1 MKAKREKVVAVAF
14 DLNFRQ
20 AAEIFQGISEHVNDA
35 RLDWRLLPLSFGFEQ
50 TVADL
55 AASGRLAGVMGSF
68 VSDRWIAGLRSRG
81 IAAVNLF
88 RLSDIRSIPTVCID
102 DSAMGRAAAAH
113 LTKQGVA
120 RFIFYS
126 ADRIHSTRL
135 RQAGF
140 QSAVGERPL
149 TSLRAGPALG
159 QQLAQLCALPSP
171 VGAFCNS
178 DALARNLI
186 NEARRQ
192 KRRVGRDFL
201 VLGSDND
208 PAASIF
214 AGVGISSFQLPTRA
228 IGTLAA
234 QLLERQ
240 LDNLSLEDPTCHAK
254 AATLIA
260 RESSLAPGAARLAQT
275 AVNYMQ
281 ERLDDPTL
289 DIEKLARALGASR
302 RSLELAFEN
311 QFHTSPYKKLCNY
324 RLEKARHLLASSTLP
339 IESVGQRCGY
349 PEPHHFSAWFKK
361 QAGQAPKF
369 YRSASRAR
377 GDVA

>member
-1 MKAKREKVVAVAF
+1 MKVRDEKVIAIAF

-20 AAEIFQGISEHVNDA
+20 AAEIFQGISEHVNSA

-55 AASGRLAGVMGSF
+55 AASDRLAGVIGSF
-68 VSDRWIAGLRSRG
+68 VSDRWIAGLRSKG
-81 IAAVNLF
+81 VAAVNLF
-88 RLSDIRSIPTVCID
+88 RLSDIRSISTVCID
-102 DSAMGRAAAAH
+102 DFAMGQAAGAH
-113 LTKQGVA
+113 LVKQGA
-120 RFIFYS
+120 SRFIFCS
-126 ADRIHSTRL
+126 ADTIHSTRL

-140 QSAVGERPL
+140 QSALDQKPL
-149 TSLRAGPALG
+149 ICLRAGPALG
-159 QQLAQLCALPSP
+159 RQLAQLETLPGP
-171 VGAFCNS
+171 LGAFCNS
-178 DALARNLI
+178 DALARELI

-192 KRRVGRDFL
+192 KRRIGRGFL

-214 AGVGISSFQLPTRA
+214 AGVGITSFQLPTLA
-228 IGTLAA
+228 MGVLAA

-240 LDNLSLEDPTCHAK
+240 LDNPRLNDPTCHAK
-254 AATLIA
+254 TPTLIA
-260 RESSLAPGAARLAQT
+260 RESSLSRGPARLAQT

-302 RSLELAFEN
+302 RSLELAFKH
-311 QFHTSPYKKLCNY
+311 QFQSSPYKKLCSY
-324 RLEKARHLLASSTLP
+324 RLDRARHLLTSSSLP
-339 IESVGQRCGY
+339 VESIGRRCGY
-349 PEPHHFSAWFKK
+349 PGPHHFSAWFKK

-369 YRSASRAR
+369 YRSACLAGR
-377 GDVA
+377 DVT